1 MNQLNLD
8 FVKQLY
14 MSVIDDIIT
23 IFQEQFMKSDENT
36 QSSFKFVSS
45 QGIVY
50 KVNLIKALLNDVKS
64 RLNADILE
72 GINAFLFSAI
82 DASKGK
88 NDTLLARNEISL
100 VAYCYCLI
108 DCFNYLVRKK
118 MPSLLEINEVKYK
131 NIDKYVNSKG
141 LKKDLHLILK
151 ELSQEIYNNKNKN
164 SDVTSDI
171 MKKVSQRDFST
182 KKLEHKELEAKKIK
196 TINTEPKTTHK
207 EVNDNIKTES
217 NKEISEN
224 VVNFR
229 EQNFNEK
236 KGKNFQEFDVKF
248 ESDNPS
254 EGETKEN
261 TIEDNDKDELTLLNS
276 ITDNNLRIL
285 LAKILSSNKALKNE
299 VKILKDKDSE
309 LEQKCNDLKEDI
321 FELKNYFNLIANGR
335 DIIKSFIYYLYKYL
349 GLSGDQ
355 KNDQKLSRIIT
366 EIQSRKIPKS
376 KINIEQDILQKFLYL
391 DYFFNK
397 FFNKIVHRDGNDEVN
412 DSSENNSIKFI
423 SK

>member
-14 MSVIDDIIT
+14 ISVLDDIIT
-23 IFQEQFMKSDENT
+23 IFQDQFMKSDEST
-36 QSSFKFVSS
+36 QSSFKFVNS

-50 KVNLIKALLNDVKS
+50 KANLIKALLNDVKS
-64 RLNADILE
+64 RLNSAILE

-82 DASKGK
+82 ECSKGK
-88 NDTLLARNEISL
+88 YDTFSERNEISL

-118 MPSLLEINEVKYK
+118 MPSLLEIKEAKYK

-141 LKKDLHLILK
+141 IKRDLHLILT
-151 ELSQEIYNNKNKN
+151 ELSKEIYSNKDKN

-171 MKKVSQRDFST
+171 MQKVITVEEMEKTVNEYTNIEEPIIVKRANKNDFASE
-182 KKLEHKELEAKKIK
+182 KLEHKELETKEIN
-196 TINTEPKTTHK
+196 TINNDPKTTHK
-207 EVNDNIKTES
+207 EVNDNIKNEA

-236 KGKNFQEFDVKF
+236 KGKTIQEFDVKF

-261 TIEDNDKDELTLLNS
+261 TIEGTDKDELTLLNS

-285 LAKILSSNKALKNE
+285 LAKILSSNKTLKNE
-299 VKILKDKDSE
+299 VKILEKRY
-309 LEQKCNDLKEDI
+309 NDLKGDI
-321 FELKNYFNLIANGR
+321 FELKN
-335 DIIKSFIYYLYKYL
+335 
-349 GLSGDQ
+349 
-355 KNDQKLSRIIT
+355 
-366 EIQSRKIPKS
+366 
-376 KINIEQDILQKFLYL
+376 
-391 DYFFNK
+391 
-397 FFNKIVHRDGNDEVN
+397 
-412 DSSENNSIKFI
+412 
-423 SK
+423 